1 MSAVPENEGLQ
12 VDYSNYPKQPS
23 VASNNNPNGNH
34 HALAAKSQQKGPFG
48 LGLWEFA
55 VLVAAV
61 TAIVVGGAVG
71 GLGAALAHC
80 HSDKPATSASPAAAS
95 ECSLPE
101 STETSTADDGTIV
114 YTPRRPD
121 QVNNLTLE
129 CPEAGKSRE
138 VGATDGYKFDM
149 WCGIDAPYGTR
160 TQDGGTISD
169 IAGLIAYT
177 LDDCL
182 QACIQMR
189 NFNESGHGV
198 RSCESVQF
206 GARLKEYVA
215 QYGSNCWLKDGKKE
229 KGRWERNGMK
239 SYAYAEV
246 QD

>member
-1 MSAVPENEGLQ
+1 MSVVPENEGLQ

-23 VASNNNPNGNH
+23 VTSKNDPNGNH
-34 HALAAKSQQKGPFG
+34 HATAAKNQQKGPFG
-48 LGLWEFA
+48 LGLWAFA

-71 GLGAALAHC
+71 GGLGAALANCQSRLRLLPPRLANAHC
-80 HSDKPATSASPAAAS
+80 LRARK
-95 ECSLPE
+95 
-101 STETSTADDGTIV
+101 
-114 YTPRRPD
+114 PRRPD

-206 GARLKEYVA
+206 GARLKDHVA